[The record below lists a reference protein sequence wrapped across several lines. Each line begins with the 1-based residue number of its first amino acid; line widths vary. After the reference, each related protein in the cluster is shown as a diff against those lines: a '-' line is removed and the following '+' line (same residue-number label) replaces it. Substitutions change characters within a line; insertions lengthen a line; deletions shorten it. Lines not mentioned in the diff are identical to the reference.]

1 MLTRIELTNF
11 MSHAHTVI
19 EPAAGLTV
27 LVGANN
33 VGKSAVVSALQI
45 LARNEN
51 STYVMRHGAKEC
63 SIKVETDDGQVVEWR
78 RKKSSSYVINGQT
91 FDRLRGGDL
100 PEELHRALRLPSVD
114 AGGDNDFDVHFGTQ
128 KSPIFLL
135 DRPGTVAA
143 RFFASSSDAIRLVE
157 IQKRHKDKHAEAKR
171 EKGRL
176 EDESRRVNDQ
186 LAVLAP
192 VVDLDDRLRAI
203 ENQYDEM
210 SQLRSRLIEA
220 RAETLQL
227 AAQAERLAEWQGHA
241 DVLARLPLPPILFA
255 VTPLAELIVNLGAA
269 QREVERTTSQVTAL
283 SIVAPPPS
291 MHDVVALEDLTS
303 KLLKQANDAK
313 RSTAIQQSLA
323 LLTDPPTI
331 STTEPLRQTAT
342 DLERAIARESE
353 VTAFSDTLVRLTA
366 PPDLGDDADLEHRII
381 ELTTAKRQAE
391 WWAEQSE
398 LLITVAPPPEL
409 GDEANLRQRLIEL
422 VTAER
427 KAESWAAQS
436 QLLYAVAPPPLPA
449 ETLSMETEVLQLET
463 ALRVEQSSH
472 ASLAVAMKELA
483 ETAHELRELA
493 TSSQCRL
500 CGSPLDP
507 DRVLAQ
513 AATGLGGHAHE

>member
-33 VGKSAVVSALQI
+33 VGKSAVVAALQI

-63 SIKVETDDGQVVEWR
+63 SVRVETDDGQVVEWR
-78 RKKSSSYVINGQT
+78 RKKSSTYVINGQT

-143 RFFASSSDAIRLVE
+143 RFFASTSDAIRLVE

-203 ENQYDEM
+203 ENLYDEIL
-210 SQLRSRLIEA
+210 QLGSRLIEA
-220 RAETLQL
+220 RAEALQL
-227 AAQAERLAEWQGHA
+227 AAQAERLADWQAHA
-241 DVLARLPLPPILFA
+241 DVLARLPLPPNLFT
-255 VTPLAELIVNLGAA
+255 VTPLVELIANLGAA
-269 QREVERTTSQVTAL
+269 QRDVEQTTSQVTVL
-283 SIVAPPPS
+283 SAVAEPPS
-291 MHDVVALEDLTS
+291 MHDVVALEDLAS
-303 KLLKQANDAK
+303 KLLKQTYEVK
-313 RSTAIQQSLA
+313 RSTAFQQSLA

-331 STTEPLRQTAT
+331 LPTEPLRQTVR
-342 DLERAIARESE
+342 DLERATAQQSEATAR
-353 VTAFSDTLVRLTA
+353 SDTLVRLAA
-366 PPDLGDDADLEHRII
+366 PPNLGDEADLSHRVI
-381 ELTTAKRQAE
+381 ELTTAKQHAE
-391 WWAEQSE
+391 SWAKQSE
-398 LLITVAPPPEL
+398 LLTAIPAPPEY
-409 GDEANLRQRLIEL
+409 GDEAGLRHRLIDL
-422 VTAER
+422 MTTER
-427 KAESWAAQS
+427 QAESWAAQS
-436 QLLYAVAPPPLPA
+436 KLLGTVAPLPVPA
-449 ETLSMETEVLQLET
+449 ETLSMETAVSQLEA
-463 ALRVEQSSH
+463 ALRNEQDGH
-472 ASLAVAMKELA
+472 ISLAIATKELA
-483 ETAHELRELA
+483 EADRELRELV
-493 TSSQCRL
+493 TGSQCRL

-507 DRVLAQ
+507 DRVVAQ
-513 AATGLGGHAHE
+513 AAAGLGGHAHE